1 MIDTELFKHLEAA
14 HAKIKIEV
22 DGTSGR
28 AEVQKANLKGEFIA
42 TTLLISD
49 LSKRTNT
56 SVRVITEAINGF
68 LNISNTL
75 EAESEE
81 QFEVMKEIVKQ
92 NLSPEDL
99 K

>member
-49 LSKRTNT
+49 LS
-56 SVRVITEAINGF
+56 
-68 LNISNTL
+68 
-75 EAESEE
+75 
-81 QFEVMKEIVKQ
+81 
-92 NLSPEDL
+92 
-99 K
+99 

>member
-28 AEVQKANLKGEFIA
+28 VEVQKANLKGEFIA

-75 EAESEE
+75 EAESKE
-81 QFEVMKEIVKQ
+81 QFEVIKEIVKQ
-92 NLSPEDL
+92 NLLPEDL